1 MGPVDLEYAVE
12 VGRVIVL
19 VAAAS
24 AVAAAAAT
32 AVQCSRHGE
41 MFCRIF
47 SLPLSKKATQFSAQ
61 SLRVKFPHRICQKN

>member
-24 AVAAAAAT
+24 AVAAAT